1 LPGIE
6 QIFSEYIITRMAVT
20 HTPGV
25 SVALHDRGKPLLQR
39 GYGYRNLE
47 RGLLATPETMYGIAS
62 ISKTITAIAVMQ
74 LVEKGLLSLEDPAEK
89 YLPIELRVKGKPVLV
104 WHLLSHTSGIP
115 ALGYAEALLTGYLGL
130 GENWLPFSEPRDVLA
145 WLEKGARHWAI
156 AEPGERFLY
165 LNEGFV
171 ALGVIVERLS
181 GMHFNEYIRKH
192 ITGPLGMRS
201 TTFNAQEA
209 LSSPLLATPYDTS
222 SRPPRPVKVPTGIT
236 TDGGGW
242 STVVD
247 LAKLMTALS
256 QGGRLSDVEIL
267 SKNSV
272 EDIERPRIEL
282 PAQLFGNDSYGLG
295 VTIYPRFPS
304 GTLIGHSGSLL
315 FYTGFAGYL
324 KEKGL
329 SIAVLANA
337 DPGSPQI
344 AMTLLAAAAG
354 TDPLKL
360 PFNVAD
366 RVLGL
371 LEGIY
376 TGFMGTVKA
385 RLERVGD
392 ALVLES
398 IEPPGRREVLFPEKL
413 DPVTPVFVSAR
424 AGKKLRVEFRIDV
437 ERGIVEMFY
446 ERYRLVKM
454 IEQRV

>member
-1 LPGIE
+1 
-6 QIFSEYIITRMAVT
+6 
-20 HTPGV
+20 
-25 SVALHDRGKPLLQR
+25 
-39 GYGYRNLE
+39 
-47 RGLLATPETMYGIAS
+47 
-62 ISKTITAIAVMQ
+62 
-74 LVEKGLLSLEDPAEK
+74 
-89 YLPIELRVKGKPVLV
+89 
-104 WHLLSHTSGIP
+104 
-115 ALGYAEALLTGYLGL
+115 
-130 GENWLPFSEPRDVLA
+130 
-145 WLEKGARHWAI
+145 
-156 AEPGERFLY
+156 
-165 LNEGFV
+165 
-171 ALGVIVERLS
+171 
-181 GMHFNEYIRKH
+181 
-192 ITGPLGMRS
+192 
-201 TTFNAQEA
+201 
-209 LSSPLLATPYDTS
+209 
-222 SRPPRPVKVPTGIT
+222 VPTGIT